1 MEDLLRKL
9 VESPSVSGSE
19 GGVRELIKKEIEPYV
34 DEIRIDRIGNLI
46 AKKGSG
52 SPKVMI
58 TAHMDEIGL
67 MVKHID
73 DKGFIRFE
81 PIGGWDA
88 KILNAQK
95 FRIYG
100 SKGPVIGVT
109 GIKPIH
115 LQERE
120 EERKVIKI
128 SEMFIDVGAR
138 SKKEVERMGVRIGD
152 FISQYGEVEKLAG
165 SRVTGHGF
173 DDRIGCLELVEI
185 VRKLKKFK
193 GTLYAV
199 GTVKEEIGLIGIRGS
214 TFGVNPDI
222 VISLDTTV
230 SGGTPD
236 LKPHEAVPMI
246 GKGPVLLIKDAISI
260 VEDKVK
266 KWVQNVAKK
275 NKIPLQFDILSGGAT
290 DASIV
295 PTIREGIPSFAI
307 LTPSRYIHT
316 PVEIVDMNDVKNVV
330 KLVVALIGTAHKYL

>member
-1 MEDLLRKL
+1 MEDLLKKL
-9 VESPSVSGSE
+9 VEAPSVSGSE
-19 GGVRELIKKEIEPYV
+19 GSVRDLIRKEIEPYV
-34 DEIRIDRIGNLI
+34 DEIRTDKIGNLI
-46 AKKGSG
+46 AKRGSG
-52 SPKVMI
+52 SPKLMI

-67 MVKHID
+67 MVKHVD

-88 KILNAQK
+88 KIMNAQK

-109 GIKPIH
+109 GTKPIH
-115 LQERE
+115 LQEKE

-128 SEMFIDVGAR
+128 GEMFIDVGAR
-138 SKKEVERMGVRIGD
+138 NKKEVENMGVRVGD
-152 FISQYGEVEKLAG
+152 FISQYGTVERLTG

-173 DDRIGCLELVEI
+173 DDRVGCLELIEI
-185 VRKLKKFK
+185 VKKLKRFK

-214 TFGVNPDI
+214 TFGVNPDV

-236 LKPHEAVPMI
+236 LKPHEAVPVI
-246 GKGPVLLIKDAISI
+246 GEGPVLLIKDAISI
-260 VEDKVK
+260 VEGRIK
-266 KWVQNVAKK
+266 KWVQDVARK

-316 PVEIVDMNDVKNVV
+316 PVEVVDMNDVKNVV
-330 KLVVALIGTAHKYL
+330 KLLVALIGTAHKYL